1 MQPLEIARQI
11 YGLKVD
17 AVIPVAGGLTNQI
30 WKLVAHGQNFVLRRH
45 SASTTMQTIEAELA
59 WLDELSRP
67 PCARTPKPVRPCVG
81 DLTAF
86 IEHDTV
92 GTLIARWTA
101 LEWIPGAP
109 RGRLLTSEEAFAV
122 GSLLA
127 DLHRRAS
134 AWVAP
139 TGLEWP
145 VYDRPYFEAAIQELL
160 TNTHIHLAPEM
171 LSKLI
176 DAGIEPLATLD
187 ALMTSSCTCG
197 IIHADVHDGNILW
210 EDKASEPY
218 LIDFDRAGLGSFAL
232 DVAMAQH
239 YQVPPQQEA
248 LLEGYEAE
256 RGEPLTGRNQL
267 AQLRWLAAV
276 ENLSILSRYS
286 EEMIFVLS
294 ELPALV

>member
-11 YGLKVD
+11 YGLRVD
-17 AVIPVAGGLTNQI
+17 TAIPVAGGLTNKI
-30 WKLVAHGQNFVLRRH
+30 WKLSSTGQSFALRRH

-67 PCARTPKPVRPCVG
+67 PCARTPKPVRPRVG

-86 IEHDTV
+86 IENDIS
-92 GTLIARWTA
+92 GNECARWTA

-109 RGRLLTSEEAFAV
+109 CGRLLTSKEAFAV
-122 GSLLA
+122 GRLLA

-134 AWVAP
+134 TWVAP
-139 TGLEWP
+139 MGLEWP
-145 VYDRPYFEAAIQELL
+145 AYDRQYFEAAIQELL
-160 TNTHIHLAPEM
+160 TNTHTHLAPEM
-171 LSKLI
+171 SSRLI
-176 DAGIEPLATLD
+176 DAGIEPLAMLD
-187 ALMTSSCTCG
+187 ALMTSNSACG

-256 RGEPLTGRNQL
+256 RGEPLTGRNHL

-286 EEMIFVLS
+286 EEMTFVLS